1 MIIGSL
7 WLAKSAVV
15 GAVLKFGD
23 AAVER
28 LAKAQFMAAI
38 GEKLGSAEGH
48 AVEGTAN
55 LGEKETVAGQVVKSV
70 RQDDPVGKI
79 AESNAGG
86 IIITGVV

>member
-28 LAKAQFMAAI
+28 LAKAQFMAAP
-38 GEKLGSAEGH
+38 GEELGSAAGH
-48 AVEGTAN
+48 AVEGAAN

-70 RQDDPVGKI
+70 SEACLFGRRRKKI
-79 AESNAGG
+79 Q
-86 IIITGVV
+86 T